1 MRHKKRITKK
11 SIQVSKKHIIG
22 IFCILVTTYVLFFSP
37 VFKIQSVIILESN
50 KQIQDSIISKITFD
64 IKKQN
69 LILLKKRQ
77 LIKRIVTS
85 YPQIQELKIIKK
97 FPKNLIITYKKF
109 EDLAY
114 FSQQEIEVNY
124 FVVNQTGVIT
134 RVQAKPI
141 DLPEILLPG
150 IKLEE
155 GMQIITPEKIQF
167 TVNAL
172 NYLEEQTK
180 LNVKNIKY
188 LPKAQEI
195 HFLIDSGTYIWID
208 MSYDYK
214 TQIQKLSYAL
224 SQLKPDSNNYEY
236 IDLRIK
242 SANGAK
248 IFYK

>member
-1 MRHKKRITKK
+1 MRHKKRKTKK
-11 SIQVSKKHIIG
+11 NIQLSKKHIIG
-22 IFCILVTTYVLFFSP
+22 VFLILITAYILFFSAI
-37 VFKIQSVIILESN
+37 FKIQSIIILESN

-64 IKKQN
+64 IKNQN
-69 LILLKKRQ
+69 LILLKKRH
-77 LIKRIVTS
+77 LTKRITTS
-85 YPQIQELKIIKK
+85 YPQIKELKIIKK
-97 FPKNLIITYKKF
+97 FPKNLIIAYKKL

-114 FSQQEIEVNY
+114 FSQQEIETKY
-124 FVVNQTGVIT
+124 FVVNQTGVIART
-134 RVQAKPI
+134 EAKPI
-141 DLPEILLPG
+141 DLPEIFLPG

-167 TVNAL
+167 TIDAL
-172 NYLEEQTK
+172 NYLEQQTK
-180 LNVKNIKY
+180 LNVQNIKY

-195 HFLIDSGTYIWID
+195 HFLVDSGTYIWLD

-224 SQLKPDSNNYEY
+224 SQLKPENSSYEY